1 MNDSEFAKRFDALA
15 PGAAAK
21 DVAAAFGGPDRK
33 EGGVWTYVRP
43 KTLAVGVQQT
53 IYEIRFDGDRVAQT
67 KMLPGVS
74 MEGAAPVVAA
84 VRADPADKTP
94 IYRIDGKPVSKEAF
108 DKFEH
113 KLGHWGGKE
122 HWSCAE
128 TSGGGITRYL
138 RGVRGCT
145 SDRWE
150 PVTGYGARRDIQ
162 KKLSWRRYAC
172 ATRHAGERAS
182 WSSHAHTNATG
193 PPSAS
198 T

>member
-128 TSGGGITRYL
+128 TSGGGITRYEARDWLGRLYQVRSVVDHGTSTNDISRL
-138 RGVRGCT
+138 RR
-145 SDRWE
+145 
-150 PVTGYGARRDIQ
+150 
-162 KKLSWRRYAC
+162 
-172 ATRHAGERAS
+172 
-182 WSSHAHTNATG
+182 
-193 PPSAS
+193 
-198 T
+198 